1 MEEQTSSLKAKML
14 AGATAFVA
22 GAALVS
28 GFAATPVANAATTD
42 ATQVVN
48 RASDSKVSANTSDD
62 QENNQTGD
70 QASDANSNS
79 ASSSSQSD
87 DQSGDPSTDANG
99 QANASSNSNAK
110 SDSASDDK
118 NTQNAGNLP
127 QTGDHGLTAAAA
139 ATAVAGLATAA
150 GMGVYVAKKKNR
162 TV

>member
-1 MEEQTSSLKAKML
+1 MEEQTSRLKAKML
-14 AGATAFVA
+14 AGATALVA
-22 GAALVS
+22 GAALTT
-28 GFAATPVANAATTD
+28 GFAATPVVNAATSD

-70 QASDANSNS
+70 QASDANS

-99 QANASSNSNAK
+99 QANASSNAK

-127 QTGDHGLTAAAA
+127 QTGDHGLTATAA
-139 ATAVAGLATAA
+139 ATAVAGLVTAA

>member
-1 MEEQTSSLKAKML
+1 MEEQTSRLKAKML
-14 AGATAFVA
+14 AGATALVA
-22 GAALVS
+22 GAALTA
-28 GFAATPVANAATTD
+28 GFAATPVVNAATSD

-48 RASDSKVSANTSDD
+48 RASASDKVSANTSDD

-70 QASDANSNS
+70 QASDANST
-79 ASSSSQSD
+79 SSSAQSN

-99 QANASSNSNAK
+99 QANASSGAK

-139 ATAVAGLATAA
+139 ATAVTGLATAA
-150 GMGVYVAKKKNR
+150 GMGVYVAKKNR
-162 TV
+162 FV

>member
-70 QASDANSNS
+70 QASDASS
-79 ASSSSQSD
+79 TSSSSQSD

-150 GMGVYVAKKKNR
+150 GMGVYVAKKNR

>member
-99 QANASSNSNAK
+99 QANASSNAK
-110 SDSASDDK
+110 SDSASDNK

-162 TV
+162 TA

>member
-22 GAALVS
+22 GAALTA
-28 GFAATPVANAATTD
+28 GFAATPVVHAATSD

-48 RASDSKVSANTSDD
+48 RASASDKVSANTSDD

-70 QASDANSNS
+70 QASDANTT
-79 ASSSSQSD
+79 SSSAQSD
-87 DQSGDPSTDANG
+87 SQSGDPSTDANG
-99 QANASSNSNAK
+99 QANASSDAK
-110 SDSASDDK
+110 SESASDNK

-150 GMGVYVAKKKNR
+150 GMGVYVAKKNR